1 MTLHQDMLL
10 RAYPKT
16 PDQVNQRMDETLM
29 AIHRQAA
36 LHPPK
41 RYATRLRFATMLVA
55 LLLLLAAI
63 GVAAGIHFG
72 VFDFMEQLF
81 GQADLLPHASELVQ
95 NELAMKETA
104 HTTIALSQAVY
115 DGGNLRLV
123 YSVRVKGAT
132 APITDGEL
140 NDPDSDFRKALATD
154 GVSPWGCDWFYVD
167 GVEYTMTGGSAN
179 ATIPGAE
186 NGEALCY
193 MDIYLASSGIVP
205 QGDFKVSLPIIR
217 RDTDERVTLDFTV
230 KATADTFTPLVRQVN
245 GATVTVE
252 SAFLSPVRSYVN
264 LHIQID
270 DDISTL
276 QGELLLADWKD
287 ATLTD
292 AQGNELAKC
301 SELQTLAETKGVSAE
316 LSFTFFPTDAAEVFI
331 APTVID
337 KNDRWFADMA
347 QAIQL
352 KPTLDK

>member
-1 MTLHQDMLL
+1 MTIHQDMLL

-16 PDQVNQRMDETLM
+16 PPQIHQRMDETLM
-29 AIHRQAA
+29 TLHEQASQ
-36 LHPPK
+36 LPPK
-41 RYATRLRFATMLVA
+41 RHAIRLRLATVLVA
-55 LLLLLAAI
+55 LLLVLTAI
-63 GVAAGIHFG
+63 GVAAGVHFG
-72 VFDFMEQLF
+72 VFDFMAEFF
-81 GQADLLPHASELVQ
+81 GQTGLLPQAGELVQ
-95 NELAMKETA
+95 NELATKETA

-123 YSVRVKGAT
+123 YSVQQKGST
-132 APITDGEL
+132 APITTDEL
-140 NDPDSDFRKALATD
+140 NNPDSDFRKALAMD

-167 GVEYTMTGGSAN
+167 GVEYAMTGGSAN

-217 RDTDERVTLDFTV
+217 RDAGERETLDFTV
-230 KATADTFTPLVRQVN
+230 KATADAFTPLVRQVN
-245 GATVTVE
+245 SATVTVQ

-264 LHIQID
+264 LHVQID

-316 LSFTFFPTDAAEVFI
+316 LSFTFFPTDAAEVSI

-337 KNDRWFADMA
+337 QDDHWFADMA